1 MMIKYWM
8 KLGLVGGLIFVLIG
22 FYTALPENIIYS
34 KPIYIILNLGAY
46 IANCS
51 TSAGINLIPC
61 SIISTEIVN
70 FIFGFMIAN
79 IIYEIKRRFI

>member
-1 MMIKYWM
+1 MKDWM
-8 KLGLVGGLIFVLIG
+8 KWGLVGGLIFVLIG
-22 FYTALPENIIYS
+22 FYTALPENLVYS

-61 SIISTEIVN
+61 SIISTEAVN
-70 FIFGFMIAN
+70 FIFGFIMAN
-79 IIYEIKRRFI
+79 IIYEIKKRFI